1 MAGPVVLALGPFAF
15 ESHGFGFT
23 DRRRSTGTRW
33 AEIPVAGG
41 LNPSQ
46 WTGGDGQIETIR
58 GVVFPHEF
66 GGLASLAGITQAA
79 IDGRVL
85 PLVSL
90 SGDASNIFD
99 MWFIEVIDEDHAF
112 VDRYGRPMR
121 DAYSIGLKAYQGG
134 RGVGFDPLSV
144 LTFF

>member
-1 MAGPVVLALGPFAF
+1 MALGPFAF

-46 WTGGDGQIETIR
+46 WTGGDGQIESIR
-58 GVVFPHEF
+58 GVLFPHEF
-66 GGLASLAGITQAA
+66 GGLASLNGITQAA
-79 IDGRVL
+79 IDGKIL
-85 PLVSL
+85 PWVSL
-90 SGDASNIFD
+90 AGGTANIFD
-99 MWFIEVIDEDHAF
+99 MWIIEEVDEDHGF

-121 DAYSIGLKAYQGG
+121 DAYTINLKAYQGG
-134 RGVGFDPLSV
+134 RGVGFEPLSV